1 MHSASTAAATVPT
14 QARPAHPNLRVDV
27 LPREGMR
34 FAITHVLL
42 PLSGFA
48 LLLVA
53 MRCYNLDQWLADRF
67 YAMEGGRWALRD
79 AFVTQ
84 TLVHR
89 FGRYAG
95 IALWLGALV
104 AWLVA
109 KRRVDG
115 APWRAPLAY
124 LLVSVAVSVVC
135 VAWVKSWSNMDCPWD
150 LTRYGGLRPFVGL
163 WDVRPLGLQRG
174 ACFPAGHAGGGYAW
188 LSLYFFLG
196 TVRPR
201 WRWAGLA
208 AGAGLG
214 LVFGIAQQL
223 RGAHFASHDIA
234 SAAICWIVAFA
245 TWRVFRSRL
254 VRSRCLAAGIDAR
267 ETKA

>member
-1 MHSASTAAATVPT
+1 MR
-14 QARPAHPNLRVDV
+14 ARPTLPNHSTDL
-27 LPREGMR
+27 LPRDGLR
-34 FAITHVLL
+34 FAVTHVFAPML
-42 PLSGFA
+42 GFVV
-48 LLLVA
+48 LLLA
-53 MRCYNLDQWLADRF
+53 MRWSSGDQWLADRL
-67 YAMEGGRWALRD
+67 YAMQGGQWALRD

-89 FGRYAG
+89 FGRYVG
-95 IALWLGALV
+95 IALWIGVLV

-109 KRRVDG
+109 RRRARW
-115 APWRAPLAY
+115 APLRAPLTY
-124 LLVSVAVSVVC
+124 LAVAVALSVLC

-163 WDVRPLGLQRG
+163 WDVRPVGLERG

-196 TVRPR
+196 AVRPR

-208 AGAGLG
+208 AGIVLG

-234 SAAICWIVAFA
+234 SAGICWAVAIA
-245 TWRVFRSRL
+245 TWQLFRPSL
-254 VRSRCLAAGIDAR
+254 VRSRWMAAGIDSR